1 MSNDDLFVYLDR
13 HRDDRG
19 LMATLRCA
27 LVPAKRHQAWPLL
40 ARRFGGL
47 QSNEHRAR
55 TVQMIAGF
63 YALHPPSSDL
73 SQTAKNL
80 GDLCRHLLGDDERV
94 KLNLA
99 EGVGPISRRFQHL
112 LAADGEE
119 IFDRVLRFVLRAK
132 AEGVALDYRQLYKDL
147 LQWQDHADWV
157 RVRWARSFWVPDVQE
172 PQAQE
177 EAP

>member
-1 MSNDDLFVYLDR
+1 MSYDDLFVYLDR

-19 LMATLRCA
+19 LMAALRCA

-47 QSNEHRAR
+47 QANDHRAR

-63 YALHPPSSDL
+63 YALHPPSSD
-73 SQTAKNL
+73 SSRPERNL
-80 GDLCRHLLGDDERV
+80 GDLCRLLLGDEEKA
-94 KLNLA
+94 KLDLA

-132 AEGVALDYRQLYKDL
+132 AEGIALDYRRLYQDL

-157 RVRWARSFWVPDVQE
+157 RVRWARSFWAPDVQE

-177 EAP
+177 DAP

>member
-19 LMATLRCA
+19 LMAALRCA

-47 QSNEHRAR
+47 QANEHRAR
-55 TVQMIAGF
+55 AVQMVAGF
-63 YALHPPSSDL
+63 YAMHPPSSD
-73 SQTAKNL
+73 SGRTAKNL

-94 KLNLA
+94 KLDLA

-132 AEGVALDYRQLYKDL
+132 AEGIALDYRQLYQDL

-157 RVRWARSFWVPDVQE
+157 RVRWARTFWAPDVQE

-177 EAP
+177 DAP